1 MTTGY
6 YAPMPRSP
14 ITELSAGIDAVDT
27 DVPVV
32 NAARLP
38 AAPNVATIGPGEDDS
53 ETIKY
58 TGKTGNTLTGC
69 TRGFDPSG
77 SAKAWDSG
85 TAVSR
90 VITAQ
95 DVEVLQDHAQAET
108 GAEHGAV
115 SAATASMIIRRDA
128 SSRAR
133 VAAPSHDDDIANKKY
148 VDDEIGGVGGLALGE
163 TSATAYRGDRGKTA
177 YDHTALVSAT
187 NDPHGLGSSTLKAAS
202 GAVAS
207 GTNAVASAANSTAIG
222 HAAEATEI
230 GGVAAGAGAKAR
242 KSNAV
247 AVGYAVA
254 TGDYATAVGYNT
266 DATHENST
274 ALGNGAQATA
284 ANTIRIGNASVTSIG
299 GQVGWTTV
307 SDKRDK
313 KDIF

>member
-90 VITAQ
+90 VITTQ
-95 DVEVLQDHAQAET
+95 DIEVLQDHAQAET
-108 GAEHGAV
+108 GGEHGAV
-115 SAATASMIIRRDA
+115 SAATASKIMARDA
-128 SSRAR
+128 DGRAR
-133 VAAPSHDDDIANKKY
+133 VAAPSHDDDIARKQD
-148 VDDEIGGVGGLALGE
+148 VDAKPDLGE
-163 TSATAYRGDRGKTA
+163 TSADAYRGDRGKTA
-177 YDHTALVSAT
+177 YDHSQAVTGAEHGAVSAAT
-187 NDPHGLGSSTLKAAS
+187 ANMIVRRDSSGRAR
-202 GAVAS
+202 
-207 GTNAVASAANSTAIG
+207 
-222 HAAEATEI
+222 
-230 GGVAAGAGAKAR
+230 VAAPSDTTDIAR
-242 KSNAV
+242 KAEVDECLKLAGGTMTGKLYPQNNTDYTTGQSRRIILS
-247 AVGYAVA
+247 
-254 TGDYATAVGYNT
+254 TGDPSGG
-266 DATHENST
+266 
-274 ALGNGAQATA
+274 GNG
-284 ANTIRIGNASVTSIG
+284 
-299 GQVGWTTV
+299 
-307 SDKRDK
+307 
-313 KDIF
+313 DIWLKYEA

>member
-108 GAEHGAV
+108 GGEHGAV
-115 SAATASMIIRRDA
+115 SAATASKIMARDA
-128 SSRAR
+128 DGRAR
-133 VAAPSHDDDIANKKY
+133 VAAPSHADDIARKNE
-148 VDDEIGGVGGLALGE
+148 VDAMVP
-163 TSATAYRGDRGKTA
+163 K
-177 YDHTALVSAT
+177 
-187 NDPHGLGSSTLKAAS
+187 
-202 GAVAS
+202 
-207 GTNAVASAANSTAIG
+207 
-222 HAAEATEI
+222 
-230 GGVAAGAGAKAR
+230 AGATMTGKL
-242 KSNAV
+242 
-247 AVGYAVA
+247 YAQANTDYTTGQMRNVFLS
-254 TGDYATAVGYNT
+254 TGDPSGG
-266 DATHENST
+266 
-274 ALGNGAQATA
+274 GNGDVWLKYEA
-284 ANTIRIGNASVTSIG
+284 
-299 GQVGWTTV
+299 
-307 SDKRDK
+307 
-313 KDIF
+313 